1 MARRQLAQQKTV
13 LIVGE
18 GFSDTAFLKHLKSI
32 YDSRHSGVRV
42 TIKNA
47 QGKGSNNVIDTAIKT
62 HRRFAYDLVGVLYDI
77 DVPLTPGFA
86 RKARTAKL
94 ILVET
99 EPCLEGLLLKIL
111 KKYVPNSCKDCK
123 SGIRGDLIGND
134 LTESAAYAG
143 FTKETLEKSRS
154 SIPDL
159 DRLILLIQGNKP
171 S

>member
-1 MARRQLAQQKTV
+1 MPRRQIQQKTV

-18 GFSDTAFLKHLKSI
+18 GFCDTAFLKHLKSI
-32 YDSRHSGVRV
+32 YDSRHSGVRI

-77 DVPLTPGFA
+77 DVPLTPGFS
-86 RKARTAKL
+86 RKARIAKL

-111 KKYVPNSCKDCK
+111 KKHVPNSCKDCK
-123 SGIRGDLIGND
+123 SRIRGDLIGKD
-134 LTESAAYAG
+134 FTESAAYAG

-154 SIPDL
+154 SIPEL
-159 DRLILLIQGNKP
+159 DCLIFLIQGNMP